1 MEIRWSPETA
11 EDFERVVRRIQCDNL
26 NCRKKVADTIRA
38 SVANL
43 KIVSHLG
50 RIGRID
56 GTRELLFPSL
66 PYIVDGVKRDA
77 VEIARI
83 YRAAEDWP

>member
-11 EDFERVVRRIQCDNL
+11 EDFGRVVRLMPSDNSTAA
-26 NCRKKVADTIRA
+26 RKVADTIHT
-38 SVANL
+38 SVTSL
-43 KIVSHLG
+43 KIIPHRG
-50 RIGRID
+50 RTGRID

-66 PYIVDGVKRDA
+66 PYIVDRVNRDA

-83 YRAAEDWP
+83 YHSR